1 MLINYKIATVG
12 IIAIILMG
20 IAFAAIIKDVKSDY
34 LLKEYNL
41 NMTKETT
48 NKAPNAV
55 TLKIIG
61 DVYSFDVENDGV
73 KMQAFLPK
81 SKIDAEVVKEGK

>member
-61 DVYSFDVENDGV
+61 DV
-73 KMQAFLPK
+73 
-81 SKIDAEVVKEGK
+81 DAKAKLGSSAIITLY